1 MLDFRLDTFLEVC
14 RWMNFTK
21 AAQALHITQPAV
33 SQHIRYLEQ
42 LYGVRL
48 FDYQGKRPVLT
59 EAGQTL
65 LSAATTMKHDTL
77 VLQERMQTLGKGHRS
92 LLFGVTLTIGDFVA
106 PVPLAH
112 YLRQNPEADV
122 RLSVANTHELLRR
135 LDAGEIDFAIV
146 EGFFEKREYESLP
159 FSREAYLAVCG
170 VQHPIPEAPCQME
183 DLLGERLL
191 LREPGSGTREILERF
206 LEGRNLTVR
215 DFRRTAQVGS
225 LHAIK
230 TLVRQGCGIT
240 FLYEAAVREELEAGL
255 LRRLPVE
262 GFPLSH
268 DFTFLWRRGSLFAA
282 EYRAVFEQLQP
293 AAASAAACKTATGA
307 TGQPQN
313 RRKPLTI
320 ASSWPMV

>member
-122 RLSVANTHELLRR
+122 RLSVANTHELLRA
-135 LDAGEIDFAIV
+135 L
-146 EGFFEKREYESLP
+146 
-159 FSREAYLAVCG
+159 
-170 VQHPIPEAPCQME
+170 
-183 DLLGERLL
+183 
-191 LREPGSGTREILERF
+191 TREKLILPLWRASLKNGSMNRCPFPGKRILRF
-206 LEGRNLTVR
+206 
-215 DFRRTAQVGS
+215 
-225 LHAIK
+225 
-230 TLVRQGCGIT
+230 
-240 FLYEAAVREELEAGL
+240 AACSIPS
-255 LRRLPVE
+255 RRLPAKWKICWE
-262 GFPLSH
+262 NGCSCAS
-268 DFTFLWRRGSLFAA
+268 R
-282 EYRAVFEQLQP
+282 
-293 AAASAAACKTATGA
+293 AAAREKFWNAFWRGA
-307 TGQPQN
+307 T
-313 RRKPLTI
+313 
-320 ASSWPMV
+320 